1 MCAGERKNAGHRS
14 KRDEEVDEEEKDPR
28 VSMDYFFMST
38 QDEKEENNPLI
49 VMVDESTG
57 DKYVRSVGRKGTQ
70 YVEWLI
76 KDMLDELKA
85 WGHPGGGE
93 NQLIL
98 KSDGEPSIVALKES
112 LARYMVDESHRNCL
126 PKEKAS
132 QMELQ
137 KKRERQ

>member
-1 MCAGERKNAGHRS
+1 MLGRGKNAGDRS
-14 KRDEEVDEEEKDPR
+14 KRDGEGDEEEKVPR